1 MGAGAYFRDADD
13 YHDWWFYSNT
23 ALGAASAGETYKK
36 LHEQLSE
43 AGANAVIAW
52 RFLDENKR
60 GIDLALWRRAFVFG
74 HVGLQV
80 SLTLKALEAIG
91 AVGVAHALRTA
102 PPQRSIIDRAQEV
115 AQAADRDP
123 DAVAKLMQDLRENIA
138 VAASHLLGGVPQ
150 GLHPSIPQPKPPE
163 GAESVEEVRRLL
175 DAYVAAHRDDL
186 ARDVARHGDPR
197 KRPNFDPDQA
207 ADDRADQVRRLNY
220 LSYQRNVI
228 DGLRE
233 NLAKLE
239 GFAGRERPES
249 PSLNKALRKVLD
261 DYDGFAKHP
270 PEDLTPEVEAWL
282 RDVER
287 FRAEHPEA
295 LSPKASR
302 DDRLLAR
309 LAAIGEYEV
318 EYDDDAPTV
327 FWHRPAGL
335 ACEWTRLGLV
345 FRIILEHRPEPA
357 RIDAALDALCDEY
370 DRLVAR
376 WPALLPELTS
386 YILGV
391 SRIMIP
397 DRLHGDELAA
407 LQGDDGELDDAK
419 VLASVTRGAISLT
432 RYHDAPPSLEIDF
445 RVTWE
450 DEHPIEV
457 QFDEDGEIYRW
468 F

>member
-1 MGAGAYFRDADD
+1 MGAEAYFKDADD
-13 YHDWWFYSNT
+13 YHDWWFYSDT
-23 ALGAASAGETYKK
+23 ALGGASAGETYKK

-60 GIDLALWRRAFVFG
+60 GIDLATWRRAFVFG

-102 PPQRSIIDRAQEV
+102 PPRRSLIDRAQEV

-138 VAASHLLGGVPQ
+138 VAASHLLGVPQ
-150 GLHPSIPQPKPPE
+150 GLHPSIPPPRPPE
-163 GAESVEEVRRLL
+163 GAESVEELRRLL

-186 ARDVARHGDPR
+186 ARDVARHGDQR

-207 ADDRADQVRRLNY
+207 ADDRAKQGQRLSY
-220 LSYQRNVI
+220 LSYQRGEI

-233 NLAKLE
+233 KLDRLRSL
-239 GFAGRERPES
+239 AGRERPES
-249 PSLNKALRKVLD
+249 PRLNKLLRKVLD
-261 DYDGFAKHP
+261 DHDQFARQP

-287 FRAEHPEA
+287 FRGEHPEV
-295 LSPKASR
+295 LSPKASQ
-302 DDRLLAR
+302 DDRVLAR

-318 EYDDDAPTV
+318 EYDDDAPTL

-335 ACEWTRLGLV
+335 PCDWTRLGLL

-357 RIDAALDALCDEY
+357 RIDSALHALCDEY

-376 WPALLPELTS
+376 WPALLPDLTS
-386 YILGV
+386 YILDD
-391 SRIMIP
+391 SRTMIP
-397 DRLHGDELAA
+397 DRLHGDDLAA

-419 VLASVTRGAISLT
+419 VLATVTHGTISLT
-432 RYHDAPPSLEIDF
+432 RYHDAPPSPEINF

-468 F
+468 S